1 MVLIKETGTTPSGDA
16 KSLALFYSPSE
27 VCIDTH
33 EEESLLDKVGRQS
46 LKTNSVIL
54 MATHT
59 F

>member
-16 KSLALFYSPSE
+16 KPFTLFYSPSE

>member
-1 MVLIKETGTTPSGDA
+1 MVVIKETGTTPSRDA
-16 KSLALFYSPSE
+16 QPFTLVYSPSE
-27 VCIDTH
+27 VHTGTH

-54 MATHT
+54 MAKHT